1 MKIKD
6 GKVCLRNKENEQT
19 NGKVRTFM
27 EKKYV
32 RWLHEGG
39 PKQHSH
45 FDQNGQ
51 QGDKDV
57 AVQHLFINGS

>member
-6 GKVCLRNKENEQT
+6 GKVCIRNKENEQT
-19 NGKVRTFM
+19 NGDVM
-27 EKKYV
+27 ERSEHLWNKKYL

-39 PKQHSH
+39 PKQHSN
-45 FDQNGQ
+45 FDQNRH

-57 AVQHLFINGS
+57 AVQH